1 MAINLHTKYSKAVEE
16 RFHKDSLTDSSFSK
30 KIDEQFVGVKTVIVT
45 EVNTAQMNDYT
56 RSGPNRYGTPEE
68 LGDTTHE
75 YTMKKDR
82 SFTYTI
88 DKGNNAEQQY
98 LKNAG
103 ASLKRQMREVV
114 TPEIDK
120 YRFQVW
126 SENAGTKKAVGSVTK
141 SNVYSVLLDAQEV
154 MDNAL
159 VPDEG
164 RTLYA
169 STAFYKLMMQAP
181 EYVGLDK
188 LGSKAIPK
196 GKVGEILNMDVKKI
210 PSTYLPEGVLFMIVL
225 KDSAYSPVK
234 LHEYQIHKDPP
245 GISGHL
251 VEGRFIY
258 DAFVNETKKMGIYV
272 GTSA

>member
-1 MAINLHTKYSKAVEE
+1 MAINLHTKYAKAVEE
-16 RFHKDSLTDSSFSK
+16 RFRKDSLTDSSFSK

-45 EVNTAQMNDYT
+45 EVNTAPMNDYT
-56 RSGPNRYGTPEE
+56 RSGANRYGTPEE

-75 YTMKKDR
+75 YTMTKDR

-103 ASLKRQMREVV
+103 ASLKRQMAEVV

-120 YRFQVW
+120 HRFSVW
-126 SENAGTKKAVGSVTK
+126 AAGAGLKKTGVSATK
-141 SNVYSVLLDAQEV
+141 SNVYTTLLDAVEA

-159 VPDEG
+159 VPEEG

-169 STAFYKLMMQAP
+169 STAFYKLLLQCD
-181 EYVGLDK
+181 EYIRLDK
-188 LGSKAIPK
+188 TGDTALVK
-196 GKVGEILNMDVKKI
+196 GKVGEILNMDVKKV

-225 KDSAYSPVK
+225 KDSAYGPVK

-258 DAFVNETKKMGIYV
+258 DAFVNETKKNGIYV
-272 GTSA
+272 ATT

>member
-1 MAINLHTKYSKAVEE
+1 MAINLHTKYAKAVEE

-45 EVNTAQMNDYT
+45 EVNTAPMNDYT
-56 RSGPNRYGTPEE
+56 RSGANRYGTPEE

-75 YTMKKDR
+75 YTMTKDR

-103 ASLKRQMREVV
+103 ASLKRQMKEVV

-120 YRFQVW
+120 HRFSVW
-126 SENAGTKKAVGSVTK
+126 ASGAGLKKTGVSVTK
-141 SNVYSVLLDAQEV
+141 SNVYPTLLDAVEA

-159 VPDEG
+159 VPEEG

-169 STAFYKLMMQAP
+169 STAFYKMLLQCD
-181 EYVGLDK
+181 EYIRLDK
-188 LGSKAIPK
+188 TGDTALVK
-196 GKVGEILNMDVKKI
+196 GKVGEILNMDVKKV

-225 KDSAYSPVK
+225 KDSAYGPVK

-258 DAFVNETKKMGIYV
+258 DAFVNETKKNGIYV
-272 GTSA
+272 ATT

>member
-1 MAINLHTKYSKAVEE
+1 MAINFHEKYSKKVQE
-16 RFHKDSLTDSSFSK
+16 RFYQESLTQSSFSK
-30 KIDEQFVGVKTVIVT
+30 DLDMEFTGVKTVKVSSIGVA
-45 EVNTAQMNDYT
+45 EMNDYT
-56 RSGPNRYGTPEE
+56 RSGSTRYGTPAD
-68 LGDTTHE
+68 LQDTVQEFVMT
-75 YTMKKDR
+75 KDR

-103 ASLKRQMREVV
+103 ASLKRQMKEVV

-120 YRFQVW
+120 HRFSVW
-126 SENAGTKKAVGSVTK
+126 ATGAGLKKTGVSATK
-141 SNVYSVLLDAQEV
+141 SNVYTTLLDAVEA

-159 VPDEG
+159 VPEEG

-169 STAFYKLMMQAP
+169 STAFYKLLLQCD
-181 EYVGLDK
+181 EYIRLDK
-188 LGSKAIPK
+188 TGDTALVK
-196 GKVGEILNMDVKKI
+196 GKVGEILNMDVKKV

-225 KDSAYSPVK
+225 KDSAYGPVK

-258 DAFVNETKKMGIYV
+258 DAFVNETKKNGIYV
-272 GTSA
+272 ATT